1 MTTLKALAAVWTLS
15 GVALLIG
22 VVIIMRVMPA

>member
-1 MTTLKALAAVWTLS
+1 MTTLKALAAVWALS

-22 VVIIMRVMPA
+22 VVIITQVIPT